1 MRYILSRPNEPPRA
15 DLDGEFEGYQTLDG
29 LPLENYALTL
39 LRRCAYLVGPIM
51 RRHGWA
57 APLLSEIYLDK
68 HPNLAG
74 YHKSWL
80 SPTKRIPM
88 EIALRLR
95 EPENMHKFIPI
106 DEIMQ
111 IMLHELT
118 HFENVDH
125 DLSFYTSN
133 ARLLAELRD
142 DVSKGRLRLMGK
154 EIPAV
159 IRDVLDIR
167 QHLTH
172 EDIRNIR
179 PFSVGNKA
187 EWARLAFSIICTIMI
202 FVSVVEEYNHY
213 SGGE

>member
-1 MRYILSRPNEPPRA
+1 
-15 DLDGEFEGYQTLDG
+15 
-29 LPLENYALTL
+29 
-39 LRRCAYLVGPIM
+39 
-51 RRHGWA
+51 
-57 APLLSEIYLDK
+57 
-68 HPNLAG
+68 
-74 YHKSWL
+74 
-80 SPTKRIPM
+80 M

-172 EDIRNIR
+172 EDIKNIR
-179 PFSVGNKA
+179 PFLVGDKA
-187 EWARLAFSIICTIMI
+187 EWGRLAFSIICTVMI
-202 FVSVVEEYNHY
+202 CVSVIEELKRR
-213 SGGE
+213 